1 MKRKNHFAEKGRFIP
16 AMDIEQRIDQLKR
29 KDVLLTFLS
38 FSVLFLALEKNNKW
52 FKLPFI
58 IVDILLI
65 VNTIIEMVQE
75 INNKTN
81 GGKQK

>member
-1 MKRKNHFAEKGRFIP
+1 
-16 AMDIEQRIDQLKR
+16 MDIEQRIDQLKR

-38 FSVLFLALEKNNKW
+38 FSVLFLFLEKNNKW

-65 VNTIIEMVQE
+65 VNTIVGMIQE
-75 INNKTN
+75 INEK
-81 GGKQK
+81 